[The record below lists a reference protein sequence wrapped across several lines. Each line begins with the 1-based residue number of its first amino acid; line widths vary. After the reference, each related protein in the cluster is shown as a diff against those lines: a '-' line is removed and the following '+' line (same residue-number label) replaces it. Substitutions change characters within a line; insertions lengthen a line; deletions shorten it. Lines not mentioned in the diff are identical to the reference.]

1 MSIKK
6 LVNDKATYDAFL
18 EELDSWI
25 EKERKSLETCRE
37 TIDIYR
43 YQGAVRVLNRLKTLR
58 DIVNGRD

>member
-6 LVNDKATYDAFL
+6 LVNDKPTYDAFI
-18 EELDSWI
+18 EELDGWI

-37 TIDIYR
+37 TVDIYR
-43 YQGAVRVLNRLKTLR
+43 HQGAIRILNRLKTLR

>member
-6 LVNDKATYDAFL
+6 LVNDKVTYDAFL

-25 EKERKSLETCRE
+25 ERERKSLETSRE
-37 TIDIYR
+37 VIDIYR
-43 YQGAVRVLNRLKTLR
+43 HQGSIKVLNRLKTLR

>member
-1 MSIKK
+1 MYIKK
-6 LVNDKATYDAFL
+6 LVNDKQLYDSFL
-18 EELDSWI
+18 EELDGWI

-43 YQGAVRVLNRLKTLR
+43 HQGAIRILSRLKTLR